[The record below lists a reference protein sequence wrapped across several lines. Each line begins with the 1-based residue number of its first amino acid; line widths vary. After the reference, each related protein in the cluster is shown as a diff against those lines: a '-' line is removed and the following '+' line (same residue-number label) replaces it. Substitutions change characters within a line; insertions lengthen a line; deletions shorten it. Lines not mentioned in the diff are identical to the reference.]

1 MNYTIEETFE
11 LSGYTAVITADQN
24 LAKLI
29 TDDFRMEVRDIL
41 TNEVTEIYRSL
52 PLDNEDLSKHSLM
65 EYGLNVPNNTPVDQ
79 WETLSCINNDGMYI
93 SFNGDTLIFKQI
105 IPCVHEGRYIGCNSS
120 EVNVKF
126 NKYDTINFYS
136 KTLPFFQ
143 RSYPYV
149 LENSEPQDDPIL
161 SATSARP
168 DYNFDNY
175 KDNARM
181 SACNTNFDYNT
192 VGDLYVNND
201 QGHIKYYT
209 SGNVTDI
216 VPNITPH
223 FSSNISAFY
232 ITNDQVGAI
241 TPYDFTED
249 NKGTHWSS
257 TIWNEITDEESDIPV
272 SKLNADPLS
281 ATIEFNSCSADV
293 IYNVY
298 RQDIIDSYFPTDYR
312 KNVLKFYVDFENHGI
327 HVTPISFLIIKIT
340 RTTGSPIIK
349 VEITNP
355 NVYDEGADHPLKK
368 VPIKFTNTG
377 SNFTYNNDARQVDNV
392 LTYTLTADI
401 DCGYELYVTAWL
413 DQAIKGYSS
422 DMVKQKS
429 IMTVGPYDFAGASK
443 TPYKPITI
451 ERVGCKGYNGNHPET
466 YAAAESTYNLGLN
479 VVDNLSNNLQL
490 YEDPTNEHAQ
500 FGIIKYKIT
509 NPNAGPEW
517 MSNIGATVNY
527 LGADSSPTPIL
538 LAQSTTIDDKIDLSQ
553 EVSYFYVTRINCYNA
568 LTELYSNMDVDLN
581 ISVTADKLCA
591 ETYTM
596 DFSDNTKWY
605 FVPHVNPKYQMKIY
619 TCDEFTSVQEFT
631 TKPCKKYVGLDHDSQ
646 AVATTDHVLNI
657 YKNQSGGII
666 DNQTEYGLQRFTIV
680 NQNNSDPAEHITITV
695 YKNDGTN
702 IRTLTIS
709 DTIRN
714 VISHQGPY
722 QNDYIKVDN
731 ISGNTWDPSIN
742 ASILYF
748 EVLNIE
754 PSTVWATFQIGD
766 TTEDY
771 NHGESTHIRWGE
783 ETFIPHRWEEFLD
796 YVIFTKS
803 KLDLDGAYIG
813 VKSIYC
819 KALKA
824 RNNTYIETTDGNG
837 GTPGIFVNC
846 QDSYDG
852 NFVDLSSGV
861 NAGGRYSNLD
871 GDGVTRNDALLPGS
885 RSFQSMGLNLRRGSN
900 NLMFNTQ
907 SKNKI
912 YYTVA
917 GMTQNN
923 FYDHVVCDN
932 PSYVGTLLSYMNMP
946 DRDLPTFDI
955 VYGGQNVN
963 IGDGATASFNA
974 NGGIMNFGALNA
986 GNNCTLE
993 LGPGEYHFTSMRA
1006 DTNFKIKV
1014 NVNGAAG
1021 EFIRIC
1027 VRDYCTFSIGFN
1039 LDNPNND
1046 FMTFMLYCDGT
1057 GNAISMAASSDRYN
1071 YGVIVAPRGRVSF
1084 ANTVYWNGAIWCYE
1098 LVMANNCRFV
1108 RKAGT

>member
-52 PLDNEDLSKHSLM
+52 PLDNEDLTKHSLM
-65 EYGLNVPNNTPVDQ
+65 EYGLNVPDNTPVDQ

-93 SFNGDTLIFKQI
+93 SFNGDTLTFKQI
-105 IPCVHEGRYIGCNSS
+105 IPCSHEGRYIGCNSS

-149 LENSEPQDDPIL
+149 LEDSEPQDDPIL
-161 SATSARP
+161 SAASARP

-175 KDNARM
+175 KDNERM
-181 SACNTNFDYNT
+181 SPCKTNFDYNS

-298 RQDIIDSYFPTDYR
+298 RQDIMDSFFPIDYR

-355 NVYDEGADHPLKK
+355 NVYDEGADHPLKNA
-368 VPIKFTNTG
+368 PIKFTNTG
-377 SNFTYNNDARQVDNV
+377 SNFTYNNDANQVDNV
-392 LTYTLTADI
+392 LKYTLTADI

-422 DMVKQKS
+422 DMVRQKS

-466 YAAAESTYNLGLN
+466 YAAAESTYNSGLN
-479 VVDNLSNNLQL
+479 VVDPLTGNLQL
-490 YEDPTNEHAQ
+490 YEDASDGPKY
-500 FGIIKYKIT
+500 GIIKYKIT

-517 MSNIGATVNY
+517 LETIGLTDEIQSECYPVAR
-527 LGADSSPTPIL
+527 IL
-538 LAQSTTIDDKIDLSQ
+538 AEDVIGNKIKIDH
-553 EVSYFYVTRINCYNA
+553 ETTYFYVVQINCKVSEQEIYGNN
-568 LTELYSNMDVDLN
+568 TVDVFGY
-581 ISVTADKLCA
+581 IEAPKPCA
-591 ETYTM
+591 EDVYTL
-596 DFSDNTKWY
+596 DYHDTTKW
-605 FVPHVNPKYQMKIY
+605 FFIEHENPKYQMNIY
-619 TCDEFTSVQEFT
+619 TCDEFTQGQYATNPCEKYTSRGNYGNT
-631 TKPCKKYVGLDHDSQ
+631 TS
-646 AVATTDHVLNI
+646 TTNHVLNV

-666 DNQTEYGLQRFTIV
+666 DNQTEYGLQKFVII
-680 NQNNSDPAEHITITV
+680 NQNEASQDEHIRITV
-695 YKNDGTN
+695 YKTIDGTTHSLV
-702 IRTLTIS
+702 IEGSIWEVLT
-709 DTIRN
+709 RG
-714 VISHQGPY
+714 HY
-722 QNDYIKVDN
+722 ENDYISVIDIQGTIYSSSVSGAVLFFKVVD
-731 ISGNTWDPSIN
+731 
-742 ASILYF
+742 
-748 EVLNIE
+748 IE

-783 ETFIPHRWEEFLD
+783 ETFIPHGWEEFLD

-846 QDSYDG
+846 QDNYDG

-871 GDGVTRNDALLPGS
+871 GDGITRNDASIPGS

-907 SKNKI
+907 SKNRI

-932 PSYVGTLLSYMNMP
+932 PCYVGTLLSYMNMP

-963 IGDGATASFNA
+963 IGGGATASFNA
-974 NGGIMNFGALNA
+974 NGGIMDFGALNA

-993 LGPGEYHFTSMRA
+993 LGPGEYHFTSMNA
-1006 DTNFKIKV
+1006 DTNFKIRV

-1021 EFIRIC
+1021 EFVRIC
-1027 VRDYCTFSIGFN
+1027 VRDNCTFSNGFN

-1046 FMTFMLYCDGT
+1046 FMTFMLYCDGS
-1057 GNAISMAASSDRYN
+1057 GNAITMAASSDRYN

-1084 ANTVYWNGAIWCYE
+1084 ANTVYWNGAIWCDE